1 MRKSKFVSSSVAA
14 VVLVLG
20 TVGIAHADG
29 DDGPSIS
36 FGFVAP
42 PVYYAPPPP
51 VYYAP
56 PPPPPPPVYYAPPP
70 PPPPP
75 PLPPPPVYYAPPPP
89 PVYAVPTL
97 PASLGFGINIPLH

>member
-1 MRKSKFVSSSVAA
+1 MNKSKFVFNSVAA
-14 VVLVLG
+14 VALVLG
-20 TVGIAHADG
+20 AVGIAHADG

-36 FGFVAP
+36 FGFAAP

-56 PPPPPPPVYYAPPP
+56 PPPPPPPPVYYAPPP
-70 PPPPP
+70 PPPP
-75 PLPPPPVYYAPPPP
+75 PPPPVYYAPPPP

-97 PASLGFGINIPLH
+97 PTSLGFGINIPLH

>member
-14 VVLVLG
+14 LVLVLG

-70 PPPPP
+70 PP
-75 PLPPPPVYYAPPPP
+75 
-89 PVYAVPTL
+89 VYAVPTL